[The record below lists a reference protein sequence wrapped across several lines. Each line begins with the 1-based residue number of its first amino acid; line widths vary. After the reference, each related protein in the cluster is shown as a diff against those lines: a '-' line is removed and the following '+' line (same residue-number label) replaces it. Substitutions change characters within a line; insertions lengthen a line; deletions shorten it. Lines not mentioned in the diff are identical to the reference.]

1 MWTAA
6 CWALLS
12 FTIYLSLLKF
22 MCIESVMLCNHLFLC
37 HPLLLLPSIF
47 PSIRVLSNELA
58 LRIRWPKYWSF
69 SFSIN
74 PSSEYSGLISFRI
87 DWFDLL
93 AVQETVKRSLLQ
105 HHSSKPPQITSL
117 PPCVSFSLG
126 QLGSLCRVQC
136 YESMSIVLQ
145 APCLSE
151 IVPWIY
157 LSPPLYNHKGF
168 DLSHTWMATLLC
180 SP

>member
-1 MWTAA
+1 MKLHKIVVQSLSCVLFFVTLWTAA
-6 CWALLS
+6 CWAFLS

-22 MCIESVMLCNHLFLC
+22 MCIESVMLCNHLILC

-69 SFSIN
+69 SFSIS

-93 AVQETVKRSLLQ
+93 AVQETVKKSLLQ
-105 HHSSKPPQITSL
+105 RHSSKPPQITSL

-136 YESMSIVLQ
+136 YKSMSIVLQ
-145 APCLSE
+145 APCLS
-151 IVPWIY
+151 
-157 LSPPLYNHKGF
+157 
-168 DLSHTWMATLLC
+168 
-180 SP
+180 